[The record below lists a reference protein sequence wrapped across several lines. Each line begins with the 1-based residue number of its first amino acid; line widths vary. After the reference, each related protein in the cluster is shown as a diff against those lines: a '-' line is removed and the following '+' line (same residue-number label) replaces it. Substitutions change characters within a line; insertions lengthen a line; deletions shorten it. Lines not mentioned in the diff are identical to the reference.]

1 MQITHYNV
9 DYHLQL
15 EYMYTHTHIYTIK
28 NDVEDDNIIT
38 QKYRFHSQINAH
50 MSIQIQA
57 CVFVC
62 VNKVLTLNAKIA
74 R

>member
-15 EYMYTHTHIYTIK
+15 EYVYTIK

-50 MSIQIQA
+50 ISIQILA